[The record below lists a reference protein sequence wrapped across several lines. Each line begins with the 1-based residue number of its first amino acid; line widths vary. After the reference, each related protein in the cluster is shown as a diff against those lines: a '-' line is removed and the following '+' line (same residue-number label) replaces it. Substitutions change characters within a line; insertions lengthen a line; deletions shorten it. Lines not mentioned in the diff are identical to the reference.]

1 MEMPGRRS
9 NYSPLSPYPDN
20 QYSVSISGAPPPYY
34 DSLPSEATSNKNS
47 KVKSERALIDWD
59 QNQIQNQSQNQQL
72 ASRIGGGGGGGGNTY
87 ASSVGLQRQS
97 SGSSFGESS
106 LSGDYYVPTL
116 STTAANEIDSFVY
129 SHDESFGHG
138 DLRTKV
144 GGSSSGKSWAQQT
157 EESYQLQL
165 ALALRLSSV
174 ATCADDPNFLD
185 PVPDDSAI
193 RATSSSSAE
202 TVSHRFW
209 VNGCLS
215 YSDKVPDGF
224 YLIHGMN
231 PYVWTMCTDLHEHGR
246 IPSIESLRSVDPSVD
261 LPLEVILVD
270 RRSDTGLKELQNR
283 VHNSSFSCITTK
295 EVVDQLAK
303 LVCSRLGGSST
314 TGEDDLVSYWR
325 ECSDGLKDCLG
336 SVVVPIGSL
345 SVGLCRH
352 RALLFKVLA
361 DTIDLPC
368 RIAKGCK
375 YCKRDDASSCLVRFG
390 LDREYLVDLIGNPGC
405 LCEPD
410 SLLNG
415 PYSIS
420 ISSPLRFP
428 RLKPAVPAID
438 FRSLAKQY
446 FSDCESLNLVFDDAP
461 AGTTMDEEN
470 PGFSLYPKKLDK
482 IGTDRNNLVQISS
495 NMADIS
501 QLPLPPSIPRPTAY
515 DRDSQYSQ
523 SIIQSK
529 NAIKDPLKRL
539 SPIGHRDGP
548 VLVLSDAMGDAT
560 KDSRFA
566 EGSQLVPSKPS
577 RELALEF
584 DDLDIPWSD
593 LVLRDRIGAGSFG
606 TVHRAEWNGSDVAVK
621 ILMEQDLHGERFK
634 EFLREVAIMKRLRHP
649 NIVLFMGAVTQP
661 PNLSIVTEYLSRG
674 SLYRLLH
681 KPGAKEVLDERRR
694 LSMAYDVAKGMN
706 YLHRFNPPIV
716 HRDLKSP
723 NLLVDKKYTVKVCD
737 FGLSRLKANTFLS
750 SKSAAGTPE
759 WMAPEVLRDEP
770 SNEKSDVYS
779 FGVILWE
786 LATLQ
791 QPWGNLNPAQVV
803 AAVGFKGKRLDIP
816 HNLNPQV
823 AAIIEDCWA
832 NEPWKRPSF
841 ANIMERLKSLIK
853 PSTPQPGHPDMLL
866 HT

>member
-1 MEMPGRRS
+1 MAVLRVQK
-9 NYSPLSPYPDN
+9 YPDD
-20 QYSVSISGAPPPYY
+20 QYSVY
-34 DSLPSEATSNKNS
+34 SLSSEATSNKIS
-47 KVKSERALIDWD
+47 KVKSERGLFDWD
-59 QNQIQNQSQNQQL
+59 QNQSQNQQQ
-72 ASRIGGGGGGGGNTY
+72 ASRIGGVGGTNTY
-87 ASSVGLQRQS
+87 ASSVGHQRQS

-106 LSGDYYVPTL
+106 LSGDYYVPNL

-129 SHDESFGHG
+129 GHNGSFRHG
-138 DLRTKV
+138 DLRTKI

-165 ALALRLSSV
+165 ALALRLSSE

-193 RATSSSSAE
+193 RSASSSSAE

-215 YSDKVPDGF
+215 YFDKVPDGF
-224 YLIHGMN
+224 YLIHGVN
-231 PYVWTMCTDLHEHGR
+231 SYAWTLCTDLHEHGR
-246 IPSIESLRSVDPSVD
+246 IPSIESLRSVDPNVD
-261 LPLEVILVD
+261 SPLEVILVD
-270 RRSDTGLKELQNR
+270 RRSDPSLKELQNR
-283 VHNSSFSCITTK
+283 VHNISCSCITTK
-295 EVVDQLAK
+295 EVVDQLAQ
-303 LVCSRLGGSST
+303 LVCSRMGGSFT
-314 TGEDDLVSYWR
+314 TGEDDLVSFWR
-325 ECSDGLKDCLG
+325 QCSDNLKDCLG

-390 LDREYLVDLIGNPGC
+390 LDREYLVDLIGNPGY
-405 LCEPD
+405 LCDPD

-415 PYSIS
+415 PSSIS
-420 ISSPLRFP
+420 ISSPLHFP
-428 RLKPAVPAID
+428 RLKPAVAATD

-446 FSDCESLNLVFDDAP
+446 FSDHESLNLVFDVAQAAASPTKKVVDAV
-461 AGTTMDEEN
+461 ATLVCSMVGSRSLQTINSHLSQNFNIMHFLTTTDEEN
-470 PGFSLYPKKLDK
+470 FGFSLYPKKLDK
-482 IGTDRNNLVQISS
+482 IGTERNKLGQISS
-495 NMADIS
+495 NMDGIS
-501 QLPLPPSIPRPTAY
+501 QLPVPPNIARPASH
-515 DRDSQYSQ
+515 DRDS
-523 SIIQSK
+523 
-529 NAIKDPLKRL
+529 
-539 SPIGHRDGP
+539 H
-548 VLVLSDAMGDAT
+548 
-560 KDSRFA
+560 
-566 EGSQLVPSKPS
+566 QLLPGKPS
-577 RELALEF
+577 RELALEV

-593 LVLRDRIGAGSFG
+593 LVLRERIGAGSFG

-621 ILMEQDLHGERFK
+621 ILMEQDLYAERFK

-674 SLYRLLH
+674 SLFRLLH
-681 KPGAKEVLDERRR
+681 KPGVREVLDERRR

-706 YLHRFNPPIV
+706 YLHRHNPPIV

-803 AAVGFKGKRLDIP
+803 AAVGFRGKRLDIP
-816 HNLNPQV
+816 RDLNPQV

-841 ANIMERLKSLIK
+841 SNIMERLKSLIK
-853 PSTPQPGHPDMLL
+853 PTTPQQGHPDMPLL
-866 HT
+866 A